1 MTEVRIW
8 SEARP
13 HTVASLVAPEDVDDQ
28 LAFAARA
35 VDALF
40 ALGDGLFEPLAVNVE
55 VACCDIEIGYP
66 LTDPQPATRFHQLRL
81 AAPPGTVTIPEIWN
95 RLLVQETERLDRAAI
110 LDWFGDLLAE
120 RQCPQPDV
128 STGWTE
134 LIVEAVLAR
143 LPDEV
148 SRCVESESDELL
160 IPEGHGVIR
169 YPVERSGSS
178 CWVAGPL
185 ATRSGTAPFE
195 VRIVNECGELSAD
208 WTRSWSP
215 WIDEDGAGRPDVE
228 AAIRRLSAMGWEVEA
243 AEPA

>member
-1 MTEVRIW
+1 MHVTEVRIW

-40 ALGDGLFEPLAVNVE
+40 ALGDGLFDPLAVN
-55 VACCDIEIGYP
+55 
-66 LTDPQPATRFHQLRL
+66 
-81 AAPPGTVTIPEIWN
+81 
-95 RLLVQETERLDRAAI
+95 
-110 LDWFGDLLAE
+110 
-120 RQCPQPDV
+120 
-128 STGWTE
+128 
-134 LIVEAVLAR
+134 
-143 LPDEV
+143 EV